1 MLYPKT
7 NLIQHTIYEFGIK
20 SNAEGIAVIDS
31 NSLIIGW
38 FYRDENMKDIL
49 LASTPYFLSLNTSF
63 DYTEGMEINNEDKM
77 IIQRHGKY
85 FLFRKFSLNEE
96 VEPFYLLISKDNP
109 EINREDFNALINL
122 LTEILYK

>member
-1 MLYPKT
+1 MSP
-7 NLIQHTIYEFGIK
+7 
-20 SNAEGIAVIDS
+20 DS

-63 DYTEGMEINNEDKM
+63 DYTEGTEINNEEKM

-85 FLFRKFSLNEE
+85 FLFRKFSLSEE